1 MELSELKVE
10 LNLMLRLY
18 DQMQIDE
25 LIYKRRSINAVN
37 ELENI
42 LKKMKYCER
51 CNCHFLP
58 EATRRVCDDC
68 KYGDNTYSNLE

>member
-1 MELSELKVE
+1 MKTYS
-10 LNLMLRLY
+10 
-18 DQMQIDE
+18 QMQIDE
-25 LIYKRRSINAVN
+25 VKKERRTVNAVN
-37 ELENI
+37 ELEDI